1 MNFLSAIEPNIGTE
15 FLTYQ
20 LKVAL
25 ILVGFFLSYHLLM
38 SRETFHKLNRFLL
51 TSMLVASFVLPFCVF
66 KIHRYVPEEVLAEMT
81 ARDKVA
87 APVVMPAIPI
97 LPPQLNNAVQSEIKA
112 TPSVSK
118 PAPVAEKPVRSGFPK
133 AVRPASASVVKEE
146 PVAVPVEKEV
156 KEKKPGL
163 LSRVRKNKKEN
174 RTIQVKTTT
183 EVRVVVIE
191 PSSFD
196 DSQKVADFLRN
207 DQPVVVNF
215 ETTEPAVRKRMTD
228 FISGTIY
235 ALNGTIRT
243 IGPNILVCAP
253 RNVDIDAEAEV
264 YGGERG
270 GSSWPK
276 N

>member
-1 MNFLSAIEPNIGTE
+1 MGKKKFLERISDALGLYDPDDPN
-15 FLTYQ
+15 
-20 LKVAL
+20 
-25 ILVGFFLSYHLLM
+25 
-38 SRETFHKLNRFLL
+38 R
-51 TSMLVASFVLPFCVF
+51 VLEEEEDDEEE
-66 KIHRYVPEEVLAEMT
+66 EEVVE
-81 ARDKVA
+81 
-87 APVVMPAIPI
+87 
-97 LPPQLNNAVQSEIKA
+97 
-112 TPSVSK
+112 K
-118 PAPVAEKPVRSGFPK
+118 PAKKGFPK
-133 AVRPASASVVKEE
+133 AVRQAPVPVVKEE
-146 PVAVPVEKEV
+146 SEPVSAVKET
-156 KEKKPGL
+156 KEKKAGL
-163 LSRVRKNKKEN
+163 LSRMRKGKKEN
-174 RTIQVKTTT
+174 RTIQMKTTT

-191 PSSFD
+191 PVSFD

-264 YGGERG
+264 YGGERR

>member
-1 MNFLSAIEPNIGTE
+1 MGKKKFLDRISDALGLYDPDDPN
-15 FLTYQ
+15 
-20 LKVAL
+20 
-25 ILVGFFLSYHLLM
+25 
-38 SRETFHKLNRFLL
+38 RE
-51 TSMLVASFVLPFCVF
+51 M
-66 KIHRYVPEEVLAEMT
+66 EEE
-81 ARDKVA
+81 DEEEEDE
-87 APVVMPAIPI
+87 VV
-97 LPPQLNNAVQSEIKA
+97 E
-112 TPSVSK
+112 K
-118 PAPVAEKPVRSGFPK
+118 PAKRGFPK
-133 AVRPASASVVKEE
+133 AVRPTPVPVVKEE
-146 PVAVPVEKEV
+146 SEPVPAEQEV
-156 KEKKPGL
+156 KEKKTGF
-163 LSRVRKNKKEN
+163 LSRVRKNRKEN

-196 DSQKVADFLRN
+196 DSQKVADFLRD

-215 ETTEPAVRKRMTD
+215 ETTELAVRKRMTD

-253 RNVDIDAEAEV
+253 RNVDIDAEAEE

-270 GSSWPK
+270 GASWPK

>member
-1 MNFLSAIEPNIGTE
+1 MGKKKFLERISDALGLYDPDDPNR
-15 FLTYQ
+15 
-20 LKVAL
+20 
-25 ILVGFFLSYHLLM
+25 M
-38 SRETFHKLNRFLL
+38 
-51 TSMLVASFVLPFCVF
+51 M
-66 KIHRYVPEEVLAEMT
+66 EEEEEDEEAEEE
-81 ARDKVA
+81 
-87 APVVMPAIPI
+87 
-97 LPPQLNNAVQSEIKA
+97 EI
-112 TPSVSK
+112 
-118 PAPVAEKPVRSGFPK
+118 AEKPARKGFPK
-133 AVRPASASVVKEE
+133 AVRPSPVPVVKEE
-146 PVAVPVEKEV
+146 PVPVEKEV

-163 LSRVRKNKKEN
+163 LSRVRKNRKEN
-174 RTIQVKTTT
+174 RTIQMKTTT

-191 PSSFD
+191 PTSFD

-215 ETTEPAVRKRMTD
+215 ETTEQPVRKRMTD

>member
-1 MNFLSAIEPNIGTE
+1 M
-15 FLTYQ
+15 
-20 LKVAL
+20 
-25 ILVGFFLSYHLLM
+25 M
-38 SRETFHKLNRFLL
+38 
-51 TSMLVASFVLPFCVF
+51 
-66 KIHRYVPEEVLAEMT
+66 EEEEEDEEAEEE
-81 ARDKVA
+81 
-87 APVVMPAIPI
+87 
-97 LPPQLNNAVQSEIKA
+97 EI
-112 TPSVSK
+112 
-118 PAPVAEKPVRSGFPK
+118 AEKPARKGFPK
-133 AVRPASASVVKEE
+133 AVRPAPVPVVKEE
-146 PVAVPVEKEV
+146 PVPVEKEV

-163 LSRVRKNKKEN
+163 LSRVRKNRKEN
-174 RTIQVKTTT
+174 RTIQMKTTT

-191 PSSFD
+191 PTSFD

-215 ETTEPAVRKRMTD
+215 ETTEQPVRKRMTD

>member
-1 MNFLSAIEPNIGTE
+1 MGKKKFLDKIS
-15 FLTYQ
+15 
-20 LKVAL
+20 
-25 ILVGFFLSYHLLM
+25 
-38 SRETFHKLNRFLL
+38 ETLGLYD
-51 TSMLVASFVLPFCVF
+51 PDD
-66 KIHRYVPEEVLAEMT
+66 PERVVEDEYEEEEEERPET
-81 ARDKVA
+81 
-87 APVVMPAIPI
+87 APVR
-97 LPPQLNNAVQSEIKA
+97 
-112 TPSVSK
+112 K
-118 PAPVAEKPVRSGFPK
+118 PFPK
-133 AVRPASASVVKEE
+133 AVRPAQVPVIKEE
-146 PVAVPVEKEV
+146 KPAPVEKEP
-156 KEKKPGL
+156 KEKKQGI

-174 RTIQVKTTT
+174 RTIQMKATT

-215 ETTEPAVRKRMTD
+215 ETTEPAVKKRMTD

-235 ALNGTIRT
+235 ALNGSIRT

-270 GSSWPK
+270 GSPWPR

>member
-1 MNFLSAIEPNIGTE
+1 MGKKKFLDRISDALGLYDPDDPNRVME
-15 FLTYQ
+15 E
-20 LKVAL
+20 A
-25 ILVGFFLSYHLLM
+25 
-38 SRETFHKLNRFLL
+38 EE
-51 TSMLVASFVLPFCVF
+51 
-66 KIHRYVPEEVLAEMT
+66 EEV
-81 ARDKVA
+81 V
-87 APVVMPAIPI
+87 
-97 LPPQLNNAVQSEIKA
+97 
-112 TPSVSK
+112 
-118 PAPVAEKPVRSGFPK
+118 EKPVKKGFPK
-133 AVRPASASVVKEE
+133 AVRPAPIPVVKEE
-146 PVAVPVEKEV
+146 PAPALPEREER
-156 KEKKPGL
+156 EKKPGL

-174 RTIQVKTTT
+174 RTIQMKTTT

-191 PSSFD
+191 PVSFD
-196 DSQKVADFLRN
+196 DSQKVADYLRN

-253 RNVDIDAEAEV
+253 HNVDIDAEAEV
-264 YGGERG
+264 YSGERR

>member
-1 MNFLSAIEPNIGTE
+1 MGKKKFIDRISETLGLYDPDDQE
-15 FLTYQ
+15 Q
-20 LKVAL
+20 
-25 ILVGFFLSYHLLM
+25 ILEEEDEAEEG
-38 SRETFHKLNRFLL
+38 ET
-51 TSMLVASFVLPFCVF
+51 VEASV
-66 KIHRYVPEEVLAEMT
+66 K
-81 ARDKVA
+81 K
-87 APVVMPAIPI
+87 
-97 LPPQLNNAVQSEIKA
+97 
-112 TPSVSK
+112 
-118 PAPVAEKPVRSGFPK
+118 GFPK
-133 AVRPASASVVKEE
+133 AVRPAPTATVREDAPPAKREE
-146 PVAVPVEKEV
+146 KT
-156 KEKKPGL
+156 KKQSL
-163 LSRVRKNKKEN
+163 LSRMRKNRKED
-174 RTIQVKTTT
+174 RTIQMKTTT

-191 PSSFD
+191 PVSFD

-215 ETTEPAVRKRMTD
+215 ETTDNAVRKRMTD

-264 YGGERG
+264 YGGERR

>member
-1 MNFLSAIEPNIGTE
+1 MGKKKILDRISDALGLYDPDDPNR
-15 FLTYQ
+15 
-20 LKVAL
+20 V
-25 ILVGFFLSYHLLM
+25 M
-38 SRETFHKLNRFLL
+38 
-51 TSMLVASFVLPFCVF
+51 
-66 KIHRYVPEEVLAEMT
+66 EEEEE
-81 ARDKVA
+81 D
-87 APVVMPAIPI
+87 
-97 LPPQLNNAVQSEIKA
+97 ED
-112 TPSVSK
+112 
-118 PAPVAEKPVRSGFPK
+118 AEKEEAVEKPGKKGFPK
-133 AVRPASASVVKEE
+133 AARPTLVPVAKEE
-146 PVAVPVEKEV
+146 PLPDPVTKET

-174 RTIQVKTTT
+174 RTIQMKTTT

-191 PSSFD
+191 PTVFD
-196 DSQKVADFLRN
+196 DCQKVADFLRN

-215 ETTEPAVRKRMTD
+215 ETTEGAVRRRMTD

>member
-1 MNFLSAIEPNIGTE
+1 
-15 FLTYQ
+15 
-20 LKVAL
+20 
-25 ILVGFFLSYHLLM
+25 
-38 SRETFHKLNRFLL
+38 
-51 TSMLVASFVLPFCVF
+51 
-66 KIHRYVPEEVLAEMT
+66 VP
-81 ARDKVA
+81 
-87 APVVMPAIPI
+87 
-97 LPPQLNNAVQSEIKA
+97 
-112 TPSVSK
+112 
-118 PAPVAEKPVRSGFPK
+118 
-133 AVRPASASVVKEE
+133 
-146 PVAVPVEKEV
+146 VPVEKEA

-163 LSRVRKNKKEN
+163 LSRVRKGRKQN
-174 RTIQVKTTT
+174 RTIQMKTTT

-215 ETTEPAVRKRMTD
+215 ETTEQTVRKRMTD

>member
-1 MNFLSAIEPNIGTE
+1 MGKKKFLDRISDALGLYDPDDPNR
-15 FLTYQ
+15 
-20 LKVAL
+20 
-25 ILVGFFLSYHLLM
+25 M
-38 SRETFHKLNRFLL
+38 
-51 TSMLVASFVLPFCVF
+51 MD
-66 KIHRYVPEEVLAEMT
+66 EEEEDEEAEEEE
-81 ARDKVA
+81 A
-87 APVVMPAIPI
+87 
-97 LPPQLNNAVQSEIKA
+97 
-112 TPSVSK
+112 
-118 PAPVAEKPVRSGFPK
+118 AEKPARKGFPK
-133 AVRPASASVVKEE
+133 AVRPAPVPVAKEE
-146 PVAVPVEKEV
+146 PLPDSIT

-174 RTIQVKTTT
+174 RTIQMKTTT

-191 PSSFD
+191 PTSFD

-215 ETTEPAVRKRMTD
+215 ETTEQTVRKRMTD

-270 GSSWPK
+270 GSSWPR

>member
-1 MNFLSAIEPNIGTE
+1 MGKKKFLERISDALGLYDPDDPDRVMDEEDEETE
-15 FLTYQ
+15 EDE
-20 LKVAL
+20 A
-25 ILVGFFLSYHLLM
+25 
-38 SRETFHKLNRFLL
+38 
-51 TSMLVASFVLPFCVF
+51 
-66 KIHRYVPEEVLAEMT
+66 AE
-81 ARDKVA
+81 R
-87 APVVMPAIPI
+87 PVK
-97 LPPQLNNAVQSEIKA
+97 KA
-112 TPSVSK
+112 
-118 PAPVAEKPVRSGFPK
+118 FPK
-133 AVRPASASVVKEE
+133 AVRPAPVPVVKEE
-146 PVAVPVEKEV
+146 VVPAPEEKEV
-156 KEKKPGL
+156 KEKKTGL

-174 RTIQVKTTT
+174 RTIQMKTTT

-191 PSSFD
+191 PVSFD
-196 DSQKVADFLRN
+196 DSQKVADYLRN

>member
-1 MNFLSAIEPNIGTE
+1 MGKKKFLERISDALGLYDPDDPNR
-15 FLTYQ
+15 
-20 LKVAL
+20 
-25 ILVGFFLSYHLLM
+25 M
-38 SRETFHKLNRFLL
+38 
-51 TSMLVASFVLPFCVF
+51 M
-66 KIHRYVPEEVLAEMT
+66 EEEEEDEEAEEE
-81 ARDKVA
+81 
-87 APVVMPAIPI
+87 
-97 LPPQLNNAVQSEIKA
+97 EI
-112 TPSVSK
+112 
-118 PAPVAEKPVRSGFPK
+118 AEKPARKSFPK
-133 AVRPASASVVKEE
+133 AVRPAPVPVVKEE
-146 PVAVPVEKEV
+146 PVPVEKEV

-163 LSRVRKNKKEN
+163 LSRVRKNRKEN
-174 RTIQVKTTT
+174 RTIQMKTTT

-191 PSSFD
+191 PTSFD

-215 ETTEPAVRKRMTD
+215 ETTEQPVRKRMTD

>member
-1 MNFLSAIEPNIGTE
+1 MGKKKFLERISDALGLYDPDDPNR
-15 FLTYQ
+15 
-20 LKVAL
+20 
-25 ILVGFFLSYHLLM
+25 M
-38 SRETFHKLNRFLL
+38 
-51 TSMLVASFVLPFCVF
+51 M
-66 KIHRYVPEEVLAEMT
+66 EEEEEDEEAEEE
-81 ARDKVA
+81 
-87 APVVMPAIPI
+87 
-97 LPPQLNNAVQSEIKA
+97 EI
-112 TPSVSK
+112 
-118 PAPVAEKPVRSGFPK
+118 AEKPARKGFPK
-133 AVRPASASVVKEE
+133 AVRPAPVPVVKEE
-146 PVAVPVEKEV
+146 PVSVEKEV
-156 KEKKPGL
+156 NEKKPGL
-163 LSRVRKNKKEN
+163 LSRVRKNRKEN
-174 RTIQVKTTT
+174 RTIQMKTTT

-191 PSSFD
+191 PTSFD

-215 ETTEPAVRKRMTD
+215 ETTEQPVRKRMTD